1 MIEAVLRI
9 ASENYYSCELTR
21 TIPVRISLIAIN
33 GAEGFGIIETLDGTE
48 ASMKRYAKFMEQ
60 SESIQE
66 FEITHTSETQYW
78 TRAVHHMKGKS
89 IHETVLE
96 NGCMTRLPIIIS
108 KGIQTHTILAPTQD
122 KFTKMFDNLR
132 SRFTSVELDR
142 IRRFPSDVVHPLL
155 TKKQEEA
162 FTLAFKRGYFEIPRK
177 SEIIPLAS
185 EVGLKRVAFQERLR
199 RAERAI
205 IREYANVLGINGR

>member
-1 MIEAVLRI
+1 
-9 ASENYYSCELTR
+9 
-21 TIPVRISLIAIN
+21 
-33 GAEGFGIIETLDGTE
+33 
-48 ASMKRYAKFMEQ
+48 
-60 SESIQE
+60 
-66 FEITHTSETQYW
+66 
-78 TRAVHHMKGKS
+78 MKGKS